1 MKNIYEECREKYW
14 RSLRQSARWA
24 ASFAALCL
32 VMSLPLQ
39 TFAQEGFPGAQVE
52 SQLNRVLES
61 GGQQQSGEDQDGAFI
76 GTNEE
81 GDSVMSTGR
90 PRPNSGGVGHY
101 EDGLIIAP
109 QIEPIVPLR
118 PRPPM
123 PPDPYPGPGP
133 HPHRQPRDG
142 VNQLHEYNY
151 NPEFPQEVP
160 RRPFGGRVHP

>member
-1 MKNIYEECREKYW
+1 MKNIQVIHKEKYW
-14 RSLRQSARWA
+14 RSLRRHVWLAVF
-24 ASFAALCL
+24 FAALGL
-32 VMSLPLQ
+32 AISLPLSVS
-39 TFAQEGFPGAQVE
+39 AQEGFPGDEVE
-52 SQLNRVLES
+52 SRLDRVLQD
-61 GGQQQSGEDQDGAFI
+61 GGRQQSGEDQDGAFI

-90 PRPNSGGVGHY
+90 PRPQSGGVGHY
-101 EDGLIIAP
+101 EDGLLIAP
-109 QIEPIVPLR
+109 QIEPIVPFQ

-123 PPDPYPGPGP
+123 PPNPYPGPGP

-160 RRPFGGRVHP
+160 RRPFSGRPHP